1 MNLSHHILQSYTDNT
16 WIQEYILKMGEEN
29 FYQYKDKVYNR
40 LYQLEVGQSISI
52 VKWVEPQNYD
62 LFIKIA
68 CCFMSETHGCY
79 YFYDNHTIIKHTFD
93 HEQMEKTLAIFKR
106 KPREDAAGKDSQ
118 TTGSDTI
125 RTSSISAPQADV
137 QNKREEEPVCEANQV
152 QVCT

>member
-1 MNLSHHILQSYTDNT
+1 MDLSQHILQSYTDNT
-16 WIQEYILKMGEEN
+16 WIREYILKMGEEN
-29 FYQYKDKVYNR
+29 FYQYKEKVYNR

-79 YFYDNHTIIKHTFD
+79 YFYAKHTIIKHTFD
-93 HEQMEKTLAIFKR
+93 HEQMEKSLAFLKR
-106 KPREDAAGKDSQ
+106 KPGEDVAGKDSQ
-118 TTGSDTI
+118 GTECNAV
-125 RTSSISAPQADV
+125 RTSSLPAPEKDV
-137 QNKREEEPVCEANQV
+137 QNKREKEPVCKANQV